1 MQGSSRQSPTTTPF
15 KAQPCPC
22 HSALS
27 RPVSTVCL
35 REIYCQSRQRRGGSV
50 LSKQTRIMASSAAG
64 SGEPAN
70 ANSVSAAELRSPLG
84 NQAPT
89 VVSEGVLDLLLQS
102 AELLLVLGIVGT
114 HGSMLL
120 TQWQQHQQQQQHQ
133 AEALH
138 SRSPH
143 KHEVLKVCLFI
154 QGRACCAH
162 LPPCAGLLWADR
174 VMRMGCHQQ
183 FAYPPASCRAKFP
196 PACIPAIC
204 RSCAWELSL
213 HGCHQFQVPCSR
225 LAHTWRWRLL
235 CC

>member
-143 KHEVLKVCLFI
+143 KHEVLKLSASSYRE
-154 QGRACCAH
+154 GRAVLIYRHALACC
-162 LPPCAGLLWADR
+162 GLKM
-174 VMRMGCHQQ
+174 MRMGCHQN
-183 FAYPPASCRAKFP
+183 
-196 PACIPAIC
+196 
-204 RSCAWELSL
+204 
-213 HGCHQFQVPCSR
+213 
-225 LAHTWRWRLL
+225 LL
-235 CC
+235 TL